1 MTIRKVLILA
11 ANPLETARLR
21 LDKET
26 EEIRTTLQLSPNRD
40 RFEIE
45 SRGALRPQDLQTHLY
60 NLKPQILHF
69 SGHGGGERG
78 LAFEDENGMVK
89 AVPSEALANTFKLFA
104 KDLQCVV
111 LNACYAVVQAEAI
124 CQHIPYAIG
133 MNQAIGDE
141 AARKFAEG
149 FYRAIW
155 DDRTIEEAF
164 DSGVSAIALEGIPEE
179 LTPVLM
185 KRSQLFPSEVLP
197 PVSID
202 APITNSIDDVKGN
215 ISQPKPMSKAQQL
228 KLQYQQKTLAEL
240 ENKVQK
246 VQSELDAVLPSDILT
261 REALENRLNL
271 LFEQMTQVEQEI
283 QKLEQEHG

>member
-1 MTIRKVLILA
+1 MTKKILILA

-21 LDKET
+21 LDKEV

-40 RFEIE
+40 RFVIE
-45 SRGALRPQDLQTHLY
+45 SRGAVRPQDLQQHLY

-69 SGHGGGERG
+69 SGHGGGDWG
-78 LAFEDENGMVK
+78 LAFEDENGGLK
-89 AVPSEALANTFKLFA
+89 AVSTDALADLFKLFSTQI
-104 KDLQCVV
+104 QCVV

-124 CQHIPYAIG
+124 CLHIPYVIG
-133 MNQAIGDE
+133 MNQKIGDE

-155 DDRTIEEAF
+155 DDRSVEEAF
-164 DSGVSAIALEGIPEE
+164 ASGVNAIALDGIPED
-179 LTPVLM
+179 LTPELL

-197 PVSID
+197 PVSLD

-215 ISQPKPMSKAQQL
+215 IRQSKPMSKAQQL
-228 KLQYQQKTLAEL
+228 KLQYQQKTLADL

-246 VQSELDAVLPSDILT
+246 VQSELDAVLPTDILT
-261 REALENRLNL
+261 RDALENRLNL
-271 LFEQMTQVEQEI
+271 LFEQMAQ
-283 QKLEQEHG
+283 LEQAIQQLEGGNG